1 MLLMQ
6 KKKSVTIQRSQLFGL
21 FCKITAGY
29 YHILK
34 SKFTCPHTAVPS
46 DTQVHF
52 GFKRGGDVNVTCAV

>member
-6 KKKSVTIQRSQLFGL
+6 KKVLPFRGLSFFGL
-21 FCKITAGY
+21 FCKLPAGY

-52 GFKRGGDVNVTCAV
+52 GFKRGGDVNVTFAV